1 MEKIKLAATSAF
13 GLEAIVKRE
22 LTDLGYENIVTDNGW
37 LYFDADIQDICK
49 TNINLRCADR
59 VMLIMGQFEALSFE
73 ELFDRTFEL
82 PWEKWIT
89 KDGKFTVKG
98 RSVKSKLYS
107 TPDCQRLVKKAVSKK
122 LCQYYDTDW
131 MPETGA
137 EFTILVSIHKDIAT
151 ISIDT
156 TGAREGLFKRGY
168 RESSMAAPLKE
179 TMAAALIKLSYWNKN
194 RVLYDP
200 MCGSGT
206 IAIEAA
212 LIGRNI
218 APGLNRNFASTEWP
232 LVKEEYWKNAKIEAR
247 KNIDFNSDIKIYA
260 SDISEKAIRIA
271 QENAI
276 EAGVDDCIEFFVKD
290 ATQIEKPMCSYGV
303 LITNPPYAERIGDE
317 EELAKIHKRL
327 GQVFGKDKTWSVYVI
342 TSSINFEKEFGRK
355 ADRKRKLFN
364 GDMRVDYFQYYGDK
378 IPTEGREE

>member
-378 IPTEGREE
+378 IPTEGREK